1 MLLLPRVKKG
11 FKRALTGLD
20 KAQKVIAAI
29 TLGLGVGL
37 ATVPATEAQAS
48 TVAQSVQQPV
58 GSLLFSAPGRSGDA
72 VADHYSHSSHESHA
86 SHASHASHY
95 SSRYSG

>member
-37 ATVPATEAQAS
+37 ATVPATEAQAAP
-48 TVAQSVQQPV
+48 TAQSVQQQPV
-58 GSLLFSAPGRSGDA
+58 GSLVLAAPGHEGTV
-72 VADHYSHSSHESHA
+72 VADHYSHSSHA

-95 SSRYSG
+95 SSSN